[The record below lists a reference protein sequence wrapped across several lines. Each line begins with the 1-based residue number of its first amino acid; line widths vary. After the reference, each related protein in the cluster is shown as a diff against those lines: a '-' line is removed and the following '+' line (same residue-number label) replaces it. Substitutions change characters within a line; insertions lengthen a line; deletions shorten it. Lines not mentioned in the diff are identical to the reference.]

1 MEYRRIRRYRLFLRT
16 GRWIRKHCG
25 LLFLLLAKVSKM
37 WRRLQNRNKLIKKLD
52 WYLIRKFIG
61 TYIYSILLIITISI
75 VFDVNE
81 NLAKFAQY
89 HAPLEAIVFDYYAN
103 FIHISPISSVR
114 FSSLSPLFS
123 SLQSWQAIP
132 RSLLCWHRVFHLS
145 VCCGPTCSLV
155 CSFLLCRSI

>member
-61 TYIYSILLIITISI
+61 TYIYSILLKDKSIIFLLTIHIMPIVLTISYETHWR
-75 VFDVNE
+75 NW
-81 NLAKFAQY
+81 
-89 HAPLEAIVFDYYAN
+89 
-103 FIHISPISSVR
+103 HIKLNRQKPC
-114 FSSLSPLFS
+114 
-123 SLQSWQAIP
+123 IP
-132 RSLLCWHRVFHLS
+132 RMLNIVIKQTFFIFFINYLYLVEKKLL
-145 VCCGPTCSLV
+145 
-155 CSFLLCRSI
+155 I